1 MREWWNGI
9 HKRLKISRRRAYGF
23 ESRLSYQIGFKVF
36 TDAHGTVT
44 AEEGDRYPLKPPR
57 PALGPF
63 DANGYDKGCSCR
75 ASG

>member
-1 MREWWNGI
+1 
-9 HKRLKISRRRAYGF
+9 
-23 ESRLSYQIGFKVF
+23 VF